1 MGLPNGIYT
10 LNAYAWPVPN
20 EGDTTNNNLTLT
32 EQPVVI
38 IPEFPPIF
46 ILPTFM
52 LATLVLI
59 TMYRR
64 KRPDFSRE

>member
-38 IPEFPPIF
+38 IPEFPSML
-46 ILPTFM
+46 ILPAFM
-52 LATLVLI
+52 LATLVALAI
-59 TMYRR
+59 CKR
-64 KRPDFSRE
+64 KRPDFFRE